1 MTKNGLM
8 QLEEVLESR
17 LANHYR
23 NKNVPRVESLPYHKY
38 IPEHVPSQDK
48 KHMEWKTI
56 IKPTLDNE

>member
-23 NKNVPRVESLPYHKY
+23 NKSVPRVETLPYHKY
-38 IPEHVPSQDK
+38 IPEHVPGHEK
-48 KHMEWKTI
+48 K
-56 IKPTLDNE
+56 N